1 MSKFTLEVL
10 KPRNP
15 LVAPSRLR
23 RAGAHGVSSG
33 GQRQLAKHALR
44 REINEMHRLRKSP

>member
-1 MSKFTLEVL
+1 MKVFIAAA

-23 RAGAHGVSSG
+23 RAGSHGPSAKA
-33 GQRQLAKHALR
+33 QRQQARHALR
-44 REINEMHRLRKSP
+44 RELTHTGADHHGP